1 MLGAYWL
8 LLSQV
13 QPGKPANQPKSS
25 QPVWVTITT
34 RQKQQKKI
42 SLPDGSQ
49 VWLNAGSSLCYNR
62 DFLHCRELQLQGEA
76 FFDVVHDAAH
86 PFTVHAGN
94 AVTRVYGTRFNI
106 EAYAAAAEVR
116 VALQRGKIGI
126 ASGASAGE
134 EVLQPGQLFIYHKQ
148 THTREIKQLRPADM
162 GSWLTGTLVLYQTP
176 LTDLFLLLKTR
187 YGIEVVDR
195 RKTRDNPAITSA
207 RFSHLPLEVLLKHLS
222 FGWDFHF
229 NQAKDTLY
237 IK

>member
-1 MLGAYWL
+1 VY
-8 LLSQV
+8 
-13 QPGKPANQPKSS
+13 
-25 QPVWVTITT
+25 T
-34 RQKQQKKI
+34 
-42 SLPDGSQ
+42 
-49 VWLNAGSSLCYNR
+49 
-62 DFLHCRELQLQGEA
+62 
-76 FFDVVHDAAH
+76 
-86 PFTVHAGN
+86 GN
-94 AVTRVYGTRFNI
+94 AVTQVYGTRFNI
-106 EAYAAAAEVR
+106 EAYAAAAELR

-126 ASGASAGE
+126 ASGASERE

-162 GSWLTGTLVLYQTP
+162 GSWITGTLVLYQTP

-222 FGWDFHF
+222 FGWDFRF